1 MGNGQAGAQP
11 DTSEAGEKLS
21 GQKMIGVV
29 VFNFVML
36 GLCAVVGSG
45 LVPANPMRL
54 ALDWMHNTIGIT
66 SPPEEKVR
74 MVALLW
80 LGSIIVIVDGVLF
93 MLVFFTSLL
102 M

>member
-1 MGNGQAGAQP
+1 
-11 DTSEAGEKLS
+11 
-21 GQKMIGVV
+21 MIGIV
-29 VFNFVML
+29 VFHVVML
-36 GLCAVVGSG
+36 ALGAAVGSG
-45 LVPANPMRL
+45 LVPANPTR
-54 ALDWMHNTIGIT
+54 ATLDWLHNTIGIT

-93 MLVFFTSLL
+93 MLVFFTSYL

>member
-1 MGNGQAGAQP
+1 
-11 DTSEAGEKLS
+11 
-21 GQKMIGVV
+21 MIGIV
-29 VFNFVML
+29 VFNVVML
-36 GLCAVVGSG
+36 ALGAAVGSG
-45 LVPANPMRL
+45 LVPANPIRA
-54 ALDWMHNTIGIT
+54 ALDWLHNTIGIT

-80 LGSIIVIVDGVLF
+80 LASIIVIVDGVLF

>member
-1 MGNGQAGAQP
+1 
-11 DTSEAGEKLS
+11 
-21 GQKMIGVV
+21 MIGVA
-29 VFNFVML
+29 VFNVVMF

-45 LVPANPMRL
+45 IVPANPMRL